1 MEYIELRNKYLDFY
15 YHDYEIQED
24 DHEVKIIYTFEIKG
38 LSFFNP
44 TFTLKKVNTRNV
56 SNLKVFKEAAFSLGL
71 VELISYWK
79 ITCAPHVHIEC
90 GSLDDIQ
97 KKWWKKLYFN
107 GLGEFFYINHIETD
121 IESFMDITTSG
132 KAMSG
137 EEDTGKYHGNLI
149 PVGGGKD
156 SFVSLSILE
165 EMKKDN
171 HAFVINKVMSA
182 VHSAEAAGYTGEYL
196 INPIRTLD
204 SRMLELNKQGYL
216 NGHTPFSAMA
226 AFASVITSIVY
237 EKEYICLSN
246 EASANESTIKGS
258 KVNHQ
263 YSKTFEFEEDFKF
276 YMDHYI
282 TDKIHYFSL
291 LRPLSELQI
300 TYIFSSLKAYHS
312 VFRSCNVGSKEEKW
326 CGKCAK
332 CLFVAIM
339 LSAFISDEE
348 IEHIFGKGILN
359 DPELE
364 SLFEQLTGI
373 SVNKPFECVGTRDEV
388 NIATSMCIARHIK
401 ENKECPYLYKKYK
414 ESSFYAYYK
423 DAQLDV
429 NMWNKE
435 NLVPEE
441 YQTLIHKKIRGIAK
455 C

>member
-1 MEYIELRNKYLDFY
+1 
-15 YHDYEIQED
+15 
-24 DHEVKIIYTFEIKG
+24 
-38 LSFFNP
+38 
-44 TFTLKKVNTRNV
+44 
-56 SNLKVFKEAAFSLGL
+56 
-71 VELISYWK
+71 
-79 ITCAPHVHIEC
+79 
-90 GSLDDIQ
+90 
-97 KKWWKKLYFN
+97 
-107 GLGEFFYINHIETD
+107 
-121 IESFMDITTSG
+121 
-132 KAMSG
+132 
-137 EEDTGKYHGNLI
+137 
-149 PVGGGKD
+149 
-156 SFVSLSILE
+156 
-165 EMKKDN
+165 
-171 HAFVINKVMSA
+171 MSA

-312 VFRSCNVGSKEEKW
+312 VFRSCNVGSKDEKW

-348 IEHIFGKGILN
+348 IEHIFGKDILN

-373 SVNKPFECVGTRDEV
+373 SVNKPLQ
-388 NIATSMCIARHIK
+388 SLIK
-401 ENKECPYLYKKYK
+401 RKM
-414 ESSFYAYYK
+414 
-423 DAQLDV
+423 QL
-429 NMWNKE
+429 
-435 NLVPEE
+435 
-441 YQTLIHKKIRGIAK
+441 LIL
-455 C
+455 

>member
-1 MEYIELRNKYLDFY
+1 M
-15 YHDYEIQED
+15 
-24 DHEVKIIYTFEIKG
+24 
-38 LSFFNP
+38 
-44 TFTLKKVNTRNV
+44 
-56 SNLKVFKEAAFSLGL
+56 GL

-121 IESFMDITTSG
+121 NESFMDITTSG
-132 KAMSG
+132 KAITG
-137 EEDTGKYHGNLI
+137 EQDTGKYHGNLI

-182 VHSAEAAGYTGEYL
+182 IHSAEAAGYTGEYL

-348 IEHIFGKGILN
+348 IEHIFGRDILN

-401 ENKECPYLYKKYK
+401 ENKECPYLYQKYK

-441 YQTLIHKKIRGIAK
+441 YQTLIHKKIEGIAK

>member
-1 MEYIELRNKYLDFY
+1 MRQKC
-15 YHDYEIQED
+15 
-24 DHEVKIIYTFEIKG
+24 
-38 LSFFNP
+38 
-44 TFTLKKVNTRNV
+44 V

-132 KAMSG
+132 KAITG

-182 VHSAEAAGYTGEYL
+182 IHSAEAAGYTGEYL

-263 YSKTFEFEEDFKF
+263 YSKTFEFEDDFKF

-348 IEHIFGKGILN
+348 IEHIFGKDILN

-401 ENKECPYLYKKYK
+401 ENKECPYLYQKYK